1 MIHACMHALVTTR
14 KSPLYLLDPTHR
26 PTLISLTHPR
36 GDLRN
41 SLFQRRFEM
50 PSINR
55 FNEEGLAHSV
65 VDSLVTYIDYFCAR
79 EAFRSFGEVAE
90 VDVCGYGHFT
100 GLYLENLLSGGQV
113 WRSDVE
119 DCVEAAGA
127 EERRVLGQLSN
138 LEVN

>member
-1 MIHACMHALVTTR
+1 MHALVATR
-14 KSPLYLLDPTHR
+14 TSPLYLLNSTHR
-26 PTLISLTHPR
+26 PTLISLTHLS
-36 GDLRN
+36 GNLRN

-55 FNEEGLAHSV
+55 FDEEGLAHSV
-65 VDSLVTYIDYFCAR
+65 VDSLVTDIDYFCAR
-79 EAFRSFGEVAE
+79 EAFRGFGEAAE

-100 GLYLENLLSGGQV
+100 GLDLENLLSGGQV

-127 EERRVLGQLSN
+127 EERRVLDRLT
-138 LEVN
+138 